1 MQGRI
6 VEGVSSEAFHGSLE
20 NHFDHSEVR
29 LTSAPIW
36 KIHMVSGVQVEFFRG
51 LRTDFLLQGIV

>member
-1 MQGRI
+1 MLGRI
-6 VEGVSSEAFHGSLE
+6 AEGVSSEAVHGSLE

>member
-6 VEGVSSEAFHGSLE
+6 AEGVSSEAAHGALE
-20 NHFDHSEVR
+20 NHFDHAGVR

-36 KIHMVSGVQVEFFRG
+36 KIHMVAGVQVEFFRG
-51 LRTDFLLQGIV
+51 LRTDILLQGIV